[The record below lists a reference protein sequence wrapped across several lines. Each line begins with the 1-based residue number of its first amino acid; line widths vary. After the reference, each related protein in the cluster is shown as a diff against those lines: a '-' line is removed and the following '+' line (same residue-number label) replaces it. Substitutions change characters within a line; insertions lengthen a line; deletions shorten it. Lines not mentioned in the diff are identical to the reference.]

1 MEAERMNASQLIQVL
16 DGQKQAIQALIDQLD
31 QVQVEFNAQFDEFQ
45 QKHDAALARLTDQVV
60 DNLDLISSELRA
72 AIEKR
77 LPEERKQIDERR
89 QKIREEYLPQRQ
101 QTADGLVKQAQ
112 AELAEIR
119 SLNPQLDSREEF
131 LKRQKA
137 KMEARLEELND
148 EIGRQSRGLGVALHF
163 IAITQADRERQ
174 RILGKLETINDL
186 LYKVRREWEQEQ
198 EKLAAHQ
205 VEYQKKW
212 QLESIA
218 VARLQSELDQLD
230 DGTYRED
237 LALRRATGH
246 VLDAL
251 DKPSPSS
258 DSELEAGLNEMVQL
272 NVQTDSY
279 HQGLASAS
287 GFIGLL
293 RGIDNGLQAVRQSI
307 DGLQK
312 EQEMHKAYLR
322 PLSFSL
328 PARVESLGKQWP
340 SLAQQFA
347 DEKSVGDHPVDFAA
361 ATGPLLQGPLSEAS
375 IEAMFND
382 LGAEIKRATAQW

>member
-1 MEAERMNASQLIQVL
+1 MNASQLIQVL
-16 DGQKQAIQALIDQLD
+16 DGQRQAIQALVDQLD

-45 QKHDAALARLTDQVV
+45 SRHDAALARLTDQVV
-60 DNLDLISSELRA
+60 GNLDLIGSELRA
-72 AIEKR
+72 AVEER
-77 LPEERKQIDERR
+77 LPEERQQIEERR
-89 QKIREEYLPQRQ
+89 QKVREEYLPQRQ
-101 QTADGLVKQAQ
+101 QAADDVVKQAQ
-112 AELAEIR
+112 AELAELR
-119 SLNPQLDSREEF
+119 ALNPELDSREEF

-137 KMEARLEELND
+137 KLEARLGELND
-148 EIGRQSRGLGVALHF
+148 EIGRRSRGLGVALHF
-163 IAITQADRERQ
+163 VAITQADRERQ
-174 RILGKLETINDL
+174 RTLGKLESINDL
-186 LYKVRREWEQEQ
+186 LYKVRHEWQEKQ

-205 VEYQKKW
+205 AEFQEKW
-212 QLESIA
+212 QLECIA

-230 DGTYRED
+230 DDAVRED

-251 DKPSPSS
+251 AKPSPSP
-258 DSELEAGLNEMVQL
+258 DPGLEAGLNEMVQL
-272 NVQTDSY
+272 NLQTDSY

-293 RGIDNGLQAVRQSI
+293 RSIDKGLEAIRQSLEGLQR
-307 DGLQK
+307 
-312 EQEMHKAYLR
+312 EQEMHKAYLH

-328 PARVESLGKQWP
+328 PVRLESLGKEWP

-347 DEKSVGDHPVDFAA
+347 DEKSVGAHPLDFAT

-375 IEAMFND
+375 IEAMFDD